1 MTDDQLQLDVTAELS
16 WDPKVDS
23 TTIAASANHG
33 TITLRGTVG
42 SLREIR
48 EARKA
53 AERVYGVTAV
63 DNELRVRI
71 PDKDRRDDTELCG
84 DVLHALIL
92 DGLIPTT
99 IGARVR
105 DGFVTLTGTA
115 SWQYQRDEAEF
126 VAANVP
132 GAVGIK
138 EQIKLITSPD
148 GRDIENLIGS
158 ALARSARLEARGLS
172 VFACYGT
179 VTVSGAVRSWAEHG
193 EAVAAAW
200 AAPGVTE
207 VHDRIKVEYQ
217 ATST

>member
-23 TTIAASANHG
+23 AAIAASADHG
-33 TITLRGTVG
+33 AITLRGTVG
-42 SLREIR
+42 SLREKR
-48 EARKA
+48 EAEKA

-63 DNELRVRI
+63 DNELRVRV
-71 PDKDRRDDTELCG
+71 PDKDRRDDTELRG

-99 IGARVR
+99 IGVRVR

-115 SWQYQRDEAEF
+115 SWQYQRDEADF

-132 GAVGIK
+132 GVVGIE

-148 GRDIENLIGS
+148 GRDIENLISS
-158 ALARSARLEARGLS
+158 AFARSARLEARRLL
-172 VFACYGT
+172 VFVCNGT
-179 VTVSGAVRSWAEHG
+179 VAVSGAVRSWAERD
-193 EAVAAAW
+193 EAIAAAW

-207 VHDRIKVEYQ
+207 VYDRLKVEYQ
-217 ATST
+217 VTSA